1 MSPCAR
7 ESQKNYMQWRDSEEL
22 QNVDKQ
28 EELQKKL
35 ERKAE
40 ISKKAELQKVE
51 KIMFDLSKELELLK
65 ARRAEA
71 ARRSEGLQASLSPR
85 GLSETPTLTC
95 ATAPEPVTP
104 TAPAMFSLADEPE
117 AADEQ
122 SSMDDW
128 ERGFEMALTPRS
140 VERVS
145 IFQWLL
151 SPRSSPTKSE
161 SVNV

>member
-1 MSPCAR
+1 MG
-7 ESQKNYMQWRDSEEL
+7 L

-28 EELQKKL
+28 AKSQKKL
-35 ERKAE
+35 DR
-40 ISKKAELQKVE
+40 KAELQKVE

-128 ERGFEMALTPRS
+128 ERGFEMALTPRN

-151 SPRSSPTKSE
+151 SPRSKSE